1 MHVSVIIIK
10 LNRFLIINIVW
21 FQKIYTPPGG
31 GGGGGWE
38 ERAKNPK
45 LFKYY

>member
-21 FQKIYTPPGG
+21 FQKIYNPLPPPPGG
-31 GGGGGWE
+31 GGGGVGGE
-38 ERAKNPK
+38 GEKTK
-45 LFKYY
+45 IV